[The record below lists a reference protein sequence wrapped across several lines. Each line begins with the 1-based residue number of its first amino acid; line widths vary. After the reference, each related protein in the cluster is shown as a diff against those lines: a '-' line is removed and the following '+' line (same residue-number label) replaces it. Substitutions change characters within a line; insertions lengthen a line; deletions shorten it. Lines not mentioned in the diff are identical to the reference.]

1 MFDKILAS
9 VGIGSAKVDTRLRNN
24 SLFAGQIL
32 EGEIHLQ
39 GGKIEQKIEEIYLEL
54 ITTYKRE
61 VNDSTVTQEYS
72 LIKRHL
78 GDCFSLQ
85 PNEQKTINF
94 AFPIPYETPLTMGRQ
109 PVFLRTGLGISLA
122 IDPKDKDHLEI
133 KPHPFIQ
140 LIFNALDRLGF
151 KLKSVECE
159 YNRYSNQKCPF
170 IQEFEFYPF
179 GKYKSHLD
187 ELEVV
192 FNLREN
198 SLNILLEIDRKAKGL
213 KSLFTEALDLDESHV
228 RFQVTPQDLELPFDH
243 FTQKLDNFISNYI

>member
-1 MFDKILAS
+1 MFNKIFAS

-24 SLFAGQIL
+24 SLFAGQVL

-39 GGKIEQKIEEIYLEL
+39 GGKIEQKIEEIYLEV
-54 ITTYKRE
+54 ITTYKKE
-61 VNDSTVTQEYS
+61 INDSTVTQEYS
-72 LIKRHL
+72 LIKHHL
-78 GDCFSLQ
+78 GDSFNLQ
-85 PNEQKTINF
+85 ANEQKKVTF
-94 AFPIPYETPLTMGRQ
+94 AFPIPYETPLTMGGQ

-133 KPHPFIQ
+133 KPHPLIQ

-151 KLKSVECE
+151 KLKSAKCE
-159 YNRYSNQKCPF
+159 YSRYSHQKCPF
-170 IQEFEFYPF
+170 IQELEFYPF

-192 FNLREN
+192 FNLSAN
-198 SLNILLEIDRKAKGL
+198 SLNVLLEIDRKAKGL
-213 KSLFTEALDLDESHV
+213 KSLFAEALDMDESHV

-243 FTQKLDNFISNYI
+243 FTQKLDHFISNYI